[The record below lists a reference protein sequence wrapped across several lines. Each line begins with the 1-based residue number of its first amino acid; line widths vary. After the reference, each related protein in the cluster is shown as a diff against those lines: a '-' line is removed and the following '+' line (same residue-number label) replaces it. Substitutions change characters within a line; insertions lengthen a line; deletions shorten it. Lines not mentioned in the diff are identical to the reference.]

1 MIWNKKNVSLIL
13 SNSQLLFEWTFLRIK
28 SLGTLMKYLVE
39 KIIQFRDQRNWK
51 QFHNLDLL
59 QQKDLK
65 YITNVKENW
74 SLEHKY
80 GFGGRRRGA

>member
-1 MIWNKKNVSLIL
+1 
-13 SNSQLLFEWTFLRIK
+13 
-28 SLGTLMKYLVE
+28 MKYLVE